1 MSIAAAIMAMKHVT
15 HGNCAVTSGVCCWLR
30 VGSRY
35 SLVAAVLGL
44 ATLNSSASGQVVEPN
59 SVEQSPAPSTAATSG
74 AAPQSAPPPAPPTAI
89 DQASGEAVL
98 DDDAVLQYVAPKTFD
113 MLIGLRIAAAD
124 GSMYGTKATTVFPT
138 PWPEQQ
144 VEIVQTNV
152 PPSSKNQFRDLP
164 GGNRQWLF
172 FIPTVPA
179 AAAVEATVT
188 VRITKSH
195 IVGPSDTL
203 RFTIP
208 KRISRDLKQFMS
220 NSPFIESTSTEVR
233 KIVREI
239 EATEPLTD
247 WKKAEMLYDW
257 VRDNIAYERGELKS
271 VRDAIRDK
279 TGDCEEMTS
288 TFVALCRAA
297 RIPARCVW
305 VPNHCYPEFYLED
318 EQGEGHWFP
327 CQVAGTRS
335 FGSMPD
341 YLPILQKGD
350 RFKVPEKP
358 EMQRYL
364 ADFLQSQKVLGNRDP
379 QVEFIRQMLGDAAN
393 IQAPDLDGQANQP
406 SAAEQIEEQPAA
418 AAAAAAAAAQDAAA
432 AKQTQTE
439 EAPAIPPR

>member
-1 MSIAAAIMAMKHVT
+1 MAISAFTYDTPFSPAAIFRTSGLFSSVAAA
-15 HGNCAVTSGVCCWLR
+15 L
-30 VGSRY
+30 
-35 SLVAAVLGL
+35 LLG
-44 ATLNSSASGQVVEPN
+44 TLPSFALGQ
-59 SVEQSPAPSTAATSG
+59 A
-74 AAPQSAPPPAPPTAI
+74 AAPKSAESAEPAAASNAALAAAPAAASNNADGQSSDAI
-89 DQASGEAVL
+89 GQTDDQ
-98 DDDAVLQYVAPKTFD
+98 VLQYVAPKTFD
-113 MLIGLRIAAAD
+113 MVIGLRIAAAD
-124 GSMYGTKATTVFPT
+124 GHMYGTKATTVFPT

-144 VEIVQTNV
+144 VEIVETSV
-152 PPSSKNQFRDLP
+152 PPTSKNQFRDLP

-172 FIPTVPA
+172 FVPTVPA
-179 AAAVEATVT
+179 GAEVEATIT

-195 IVGPSDTL
+195 IVGPADTL
-203 RFTIP
+203 QFTIP

-220 NSPFIESTSTEVR
+220 NSPFIESTSNEVR

-247 WKKAEMLYDW
+247 WKKVELLYDW
-257 VRDNIAYERGELKS
+257 VRDNITYERGELKS

-297 RIPARCVW
+297 RVPARCVW

-318 EQGEGHWFP
+318 AQGEGHWFP

-393 IQAPDLDGQANQP
+393 IQAPDLAGQANQ
-406 SAAEQIEEQPAA
+406 ANTADDVTQDTGT
-418 AAAAAAAAAQDAAA
+418 DAASAIDA
-432 AKQTQTE
+432 ASATDVDASE
-439 EAPAIPPR
+439 N

>member
-1 MSIAAAIMAMKHVT
+1 MAISAFTNDTPFSSAAIYRT
-15 HGNCAVTSGVCCWLR
+15 NGLLSGA
-30 VGSRY
+30 
-35 SLVAAVLGL
+35 AAVLWLVTLPSLALGQVAAPSSSQPPAASSGAL
-44 ATLNSSASGQVVEPN
+44 AT
-59 SVEQSPAPSTAATSG
+59 APSNG
-74 AAPQSAPPPAPPTAI
+74 GDVQSSDVAGQS
-89 DQASGEAVL
+89 DNL
-98 DDDAVLQYVAPKTFD
+98 VLQYVAPKTFD

-124 GSMYGTKATTVFPT
+124 GNMYGTMATTVFPT

-144 VEIVQTNV
+144 VEIVETSV
-152 PPSSKNQFRDLP
+152 PPTSKNQFRDLP
-164 GGNRQWLF
+164 GGNRQWMF
-172 FIPTVPA
+172 FVPTVPA
-179 AAAVEATVT
+179 AAEVEATIT

-195 IVGPSDTL
+195 IVGPEDTL
-203 RFTIP
+203 QFTIP
-208 KRISRDLKQFMS
+208 KRLSRDLKQFMS
-220 NSPFIESTSTEVR
+220 NSPFIESTSNEVR

-247 WKKAEMLYDW
+247 WKKVELLYDW

-297 RIPARCVW
+297 RVPARCVW

-318 EQGEGHWFP
+318 AQGEGHWFP
-327 CQVAGTRS
+327 CQVAGTRN

-358 EMQRYL
+358 ELQRYL
-364 ADFLQSQKVLGNRDP
+364 ADYLQSQKVLGNRDP

-393 IQAPDLDGQANQP
+393 IQPPDLDGLANQP
-406 SAAEQIEEQPAA
+406 NMAEVAPEDGPAGADADAGAGADAGADAGGDADADAEPSAS
-418 AAAAAAAAAQDAAA
+418 
-432 AKQTQTE
+432 
-439 EAPAIPPR
+439 

>member
-1 MSIAAAIMAMKHVT
+1 MAISASTYNTPFHT
-15 HGNCAVTSGVCCWLR
+15 TTAYRTNGWLSGL
-30 VGSRY
+30 
-35 SLVAAVLGL
+35 AAVLWLVTLHPL
-44 ATLNSSASGQVVEPN
+44 ALGQIVDTDSSAPPAASSDTSATASAAAAVPN
-59 SVEQSPAPSTAATSG
+59 SVDGQT
-74 AAPQSAPPPAPPTAI
+74 
-89 DQASGEAVL
+89 SGEANRT
-98 DDDAVLQYVAPKTFD
+98 DDPVLQYVAPKTFD

-124 GSMYGTKATTVFPT
+124 GNMYGTKATTVFPT
-138 PWPEQQ
+138 PWPEQL
-144 VEIVQTNV
+144 VEIVGTSV
-152 PPSSKNQFRDLP
+152 PPTSKNQFRDLP

-172 FIPTVPA
+172 FVPTVPA
-179 AAAVEATVT
+179 AAQVEATIT

-195 IVGPSDTL
+195 IVGPTDTL
-203 RFTIP
+203 QFTIP

-220 NSPFIESTSTEVR
+220 NSPFIESTSNEVR

-239 EATEPLTD
+239 EATDPLTD
-247 WKKAEMLYDW
+247 WKKVELLYDW

-297 RIPARCVW
+297 RVPARCVW

-318 EQGEGHWFP
+318 AQGEGHWFP
-327 CQVAGTRS
+327 CQVAGTRN

-406 SAAEQIEEQPAA
+406 NTAEDIPE
-418 AAAAAAAAAQDAAA
+418 DAAPD
-432 AKQTQTE
+432 E
-439 EAPAIPPR
+439 EASEN